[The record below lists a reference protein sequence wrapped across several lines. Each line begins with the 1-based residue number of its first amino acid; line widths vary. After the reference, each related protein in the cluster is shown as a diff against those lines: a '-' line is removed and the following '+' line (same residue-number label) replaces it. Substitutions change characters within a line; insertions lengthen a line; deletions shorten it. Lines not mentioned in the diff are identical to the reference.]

1 MIVFTII
8 CVIIGLV
15 LSDTLF
21 LCFRLVVDDEENR
34 RSPMPRRKKVES
46 LPELEIHSSKNY
58 NNWLNLLRSNSAKK
72 LQARAV
78 KVAESS
84 DLLADF
90 LNNVPLLRKIA
101 NSSSKMDRLLLHLS
115 AEIGKKKKK
124 GSLP

>member
-1 MIVFTII
+1 MRK
-8 CVIIGLV
+8 IGDLQ
-15 LSDTLF
+15 
-21 LCFRLVVDDEENR
+21 CREE
-34 RSPMPRRKKVES
+34 KKVES

-124 GSLP
+124 RISSVENQISMKILSVV